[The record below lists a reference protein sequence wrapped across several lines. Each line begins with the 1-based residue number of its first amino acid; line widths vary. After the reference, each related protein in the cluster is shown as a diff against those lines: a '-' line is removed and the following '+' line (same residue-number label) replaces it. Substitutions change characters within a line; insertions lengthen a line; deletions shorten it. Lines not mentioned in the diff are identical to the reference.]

1 MHPVAGNFVAS
12 TKCVSDGL
20 FKDLDIIVGG
30 MGVDISSVELVSTV
44 ANHPSGRMAGS
55 LSGTALADFYARLLQ
70 LGDPHGAAREAF
82 DAFKTLVPA
91 LAGEVDVLFSKYF
104 IPGGKAPDALFKGL
118 AIGGMEP
125 PRDVQ
130 VMTIVSTFA
139 HIWRAKKAAPGRP
152 IGVNFL
158 RKIERVLLYGLY
170 GAVLA
175 DADWVV
181 MGAGDPS
188 AIPGLLRK
196 LAKHEPVEL
205 PMQVATVPLGEY
217 KVRFDPRAMVGE
229 AFPES
234 RRPAF
239 IAIVS
244 SHLQAEGLAANPDTR
259 PDAFVVEGP
268 EAGGHNAPPRL
279 KKKDE
284 RGNYI
289 YGEED
294 VADIEAVAALK
305 IPFFVAGGHGH
316 PVLGGT
322 PHPARQVGTLFALST
337 ESGMEPELRKR
348 ALDMIWKNKM
358 EVVASANAS
367 PSTFPFKLALVPGTL
382 GDPTVY
388 SQRNRV
394 CNLGHLRGQRPK
406 DGKPIG
412 LCPADKPEIFK
423 QSGGAMWRTQN
434 AMCLCNGLMAA
445 CGLGQP
451 GEPPLLTL
459 GDITPVRD
467 LQRRL
472 RRKEYSALEAADY
485 LIGKI

>member
-1 MHPVAGNFVAS
+1 MSG
-12 TKCVSDGL
+12 DL
-20 FKDLDIIVGG
+20 FESLDIVVGG
-30 MGVDISSVELVSTV
+30 MGVDISSVDLVAAV
-44 ANHPSGRMAGS
+44 ANHPCGRMSGS
-55 LSGTALADFYARLLQ
+55 LSGTALADFYARVLQ
-70 LGDPHGAAREAF
+70 LGDPGGRAREAF
-82 DAFKTLVPA
+82 DAFKEKVPA
-91 LAGEVDVLFSKYF
+91 LAEEVEALFAKYF
-104 IPGGKAPDALFKGL
+104 VPGGKAPDAQYKGL
-118 AIGGMEP
+118 PIGGMEP
-125 PRDVQ
+125 PREVQ
-130 VMTIVSTFA
+130 VMTIASTFA
-139 HIWRAKKAAPGRP
+139 HIWRAKRAAPGRP

-188 AIPGLLRK
+188 AIPGLLT
-196 LAKHEPVEL
+196 LMAKHEPAEL
-205 PMQVATVPLGEY
+205 PIQVATVPLGQY
-217 KVRFDPRAMVGE
+217 KIRLEPRAFVGE
-229 AFPES
+229 SFPES
-234 RRPAF
+234 KRPAF

-244 SHLQAEGLAANPDTR
+244 SHLQAEGLAAKPETR

-268 EAGGHNAPPRL
+268 EAGGHNAPPRA

-284 RGNYI
+284 RGNYV

-294 VADIEAVAALK
+294 IADIDAVAALG

-316 PVLGGT
+316 PV
-322 PHPARQVGTLFALST
+322 PADIEHPKRQVGTLFALSS

-348 ALDMIWKNKM
+348 ALDLIWKNKM
-358 EVVASANAS
+358 EVVASADAS
-367 PSTFPFKLALVPGTL
+367 PSTFPFKLALVPGTV
-382 GDPTVY
+382 GDPSVY
-388 SQRNRV
+388 QERSRV

-423 QSGGAMWRTQN
+423 RSGGPMWRTQN

-451 GEPPLLTL
+451 NEPPLLTL